1 MTIALIS
8 EPTTENVET
17 SSNGRQNETEDDS
30 PLDLNENPGVTSKV
44 ENDEEL
50 LIWTV
55 PNKILNYMIFCHF
68 CNF

>member
-8 EPTTENVET
+8 EPTTENVQT
-17 SSNGRQNETEDDS
+17 GSDGGHSETEDDS

-50 LIWTV
+50 LI
-55 PNKILNYMIFCHF
+55 
-68 CNF
+68 